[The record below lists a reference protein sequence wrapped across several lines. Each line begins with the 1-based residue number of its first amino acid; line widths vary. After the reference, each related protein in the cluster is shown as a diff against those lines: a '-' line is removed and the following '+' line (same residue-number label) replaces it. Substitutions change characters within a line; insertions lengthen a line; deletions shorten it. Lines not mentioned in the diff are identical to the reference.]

1 MSGETSP
8 EGQAPWPLLERAVEA
23 DLIAALLEGLPRQ
36 RGGVLV
42 FEASPGLGK
51 SRLLD
56 LAADRAASGGIQVF
70 RANGHVLERS
80 YAWGVVRSLFE
91 ATVLDADEQQRTRLL
106 DGPAAAARQV
116 FEESVAAAVESDV
129 GFTIMHGLYWL
140 ALRIAQSTPAVLVVD
155 DAHWADEASLR
166 CLAYLAGRVD
176 SEPVGLLVGTR
187 PPESHLHDVV
197 GLLGATRSAQ
207 VRQPASLGLG
217 VCRGSG
223 A

>member
-8 EGQAPWPLLERAVEA
+8 EVQAPSPLLERAVEA
-23 DLIAALLEGLPRQ
+23 DLIAALLEGLSQQ

-91 ATVLDADEQQRTRLL
+91 ATVLDADEPQRARLL
-106 DGPAAAARQV
+106 EIGR
-116 FEESVAAAVESDV
+116 
-129 GFTIMHGLYWL
+129 
-140 ALRIAQSTPAVLVVD
+140 
-155 DAHWADEASLR
+155 AH
-166 CLAYLAGRVD
+166 V
-176 SEPVGLLVGTR
+176 
-187 PPESHLHDVV
+187 
-197 GLLGATRSAQ
+197 
-207 VRQPASLGLG
+207 
-217 VCRGSG
+217 
-223 A
+223 